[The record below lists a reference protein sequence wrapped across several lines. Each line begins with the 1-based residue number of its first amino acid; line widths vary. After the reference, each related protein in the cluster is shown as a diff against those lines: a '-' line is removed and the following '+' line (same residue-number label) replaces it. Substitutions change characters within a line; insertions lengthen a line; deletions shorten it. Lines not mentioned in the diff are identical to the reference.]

1 MPNITLQID
10 EEVLRKARK
19 VAVDQDT
26 TVTEMV
32 REFLRSV
39 AERDLPQ
46 KERALARL
54 KTTFQKYSR
63 DMKART
69 WTRDSLHER

>member
-46 KERALARL
+46 KERALADR
-54 KTTFQKYSR
+54 KSVV
-63 DMKART
+63 
-69 WTRDSLHER
+69 